1 MSADHRRSK
10 SAKYSRLFT
19 MKGAFRI
26 KSPLKILHLEDDP
39 HDAAFIQSIL
49 GVEGISCETLQA
61 ETKNDFTGIQNAGIT
76 ITVVIRKDK
85 DRHS

>member
-26 KSPLKILHLEDDP
+26 KSPLKKLHLEDDP
-39 HDAAFIQSIL
+39 LDAAFIQSIL
-49 GVEGISCETLQA
+49 GIEGISCETLQV
-61 ETKNDFTGIQNAGIT
+61 ETKNDFIGIENAGTT

-85 DRHS
+85 DRHA

>member
-26 KSPLKILHLEDDP
+26 KSPLKKLHLEDDP
-39 HDAAFIQSIL
+39 LDAAFIQSIL
-49 GVEGISCETLQA
+49 GIEGISCETLQV
-61 ETKNDFTGIQNAGIT
+61 ETKNDFIGIENAGTT
-76 ITVVIRKDK
+76 ITFIIRKDK

>member
-1 MSADHRRSK
+1 
-10 SAKYSRLFT
+10 

-39 HDAAFIQSIL
+39 LDAAFIQSIL
-49 GVEGISCETLQA
+49 GIEGISCETLQV
-61 ETKNDFTGIQNAGIT
+61 ETKNDFIGIENAGTT